1 MEQYTFLHGSKR
13 IPIEEAVRFPILVAG
28 TGNQKLV
35 YAFESDKAV
44 LNWAEGGKHAEVFEQ
59 MYKRIS
65 AAQAFERRDNS
76 VAEARQ
82 KANVKRISKEFRL
95 LADRL
100 ELDVGSEELFL
111 KATVDAPILEGSIFD
126 PVVLYD
132 TDSYSGSYVALPNA
146 PFPNLGWFGFND
158 RASSLLIHGQI
169 TLCENTWFKGRK
181 AFFFGIP
188 YGKFVLSQFGFSNRA
203 SSAHVF

>member
-1 MEQYTFLHGSKR
+1 MEQYTFVHGSKR
-13 IPIEEAVRFPILVAG
+13 IPNEEAVRFPSLVAG
-28 TGNQKLV
+28 TDERRV

-44 LNWAEGGKHAEVFEQ
+44 LNWAEDSEHAEVFER

-65 AAQAFERRDNS
+65 AAQAYERGDNS

-82 KANVKRISKEFRL
+82 KANVKRISKEFGL

-100 ELDVGSEELFL
+100 DLDVGSEELFL

-126 PVVLYD
+126 PAVLYD
-132 TDSYSGSYVALPNA
+132 TETYSGSYVALPNA

-158 RASSLLIHGQI
+158 KASSLLVHGQVV
-169 TLCENTWFKGRK
+169 LSENTWFKGRK
-181 AFFFGIP
+181 VFFFGIP
-188 YGKFVLSQFGFSNRA
+188 YGKFVLSQFAFSNRA